1 MNNISEMSGNS
12 QLKLLLV
19 EIRKVRELVA
29 QNGIDIKDVDLV
41 ARQINQSSSQ
51 LKTQL
56 EIFKDSF
63 DSDKTNKDNELRDI
77 QDNIA
82 KLQKSLKELSDLAD
96 SGGLGGG
103 GISDLLSGGREKGKG
118 KGKSAKG
125 GKAAG
130 ATKLGK
136 LAKLGAIAGV
146 ATSALDIGMDAY
158 DLYSGKKS
166 IEDWDKVIMP
176 WEVVFDGVEVSKYD
190 GTTIV
195 KCSIWDRFI
204 QAYQNNK
211 TKLNLPHR
219 AVLCS

>member
-1 MNNISEMSGNS
+1 MFIPALVRGAASVSTGVISKAGKTISPKSILRVKRKAKVATGRIGKSFKDGLNNSSYEHNQTKTQENNTPKSSPSIMNTVPMKLGAAISNSKSSITNIMNNISEMSGNS

-103 GISDLLSGGREKGKG
+103 GISDLLSGGYR
-118 KGKSAKG
+118 
-125 GKAAG
+125 
-130 ATKLGK
+130 
-136 LAKLGAIAGV
+136 
-146 ATSALDIGMDAY
+146 
-158 DLYSGKKS
+158 
-166 IEDWDKVIMP
+166 
-176 WEVVFDGVEVSKYD
+176 
-190 GTTIV
+190 
-195 KCSIWDRFI
+195 KCRICINQWW
-204 QAYQNNK
+204 
-211 TKLNLPHR
+211 
-219 AVLCS
+219 